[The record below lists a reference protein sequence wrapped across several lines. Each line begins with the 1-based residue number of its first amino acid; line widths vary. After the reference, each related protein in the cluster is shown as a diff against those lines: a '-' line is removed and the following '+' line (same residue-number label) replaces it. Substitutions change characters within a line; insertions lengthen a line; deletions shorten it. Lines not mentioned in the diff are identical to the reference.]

1 MRLRTQSLFPVGV
14 LTLLA
19 ALTFWLDRASQVV
32 EVPDD
37 GKMRHDPDYVVDNF
51 SLKRFG
57 PQGGLQNT
65 LTAQKMV
72 HYPDDDTTLVT
83 EPRVAYLG
91 GPRATRL
98 AAREGL
104 VGTDAR
110 EIVLIKDVRA
120 IREATAESP
129 ELVVATS
136 TLTVFPDDEVARTAA
151 PVTITLGAS
160 VVRGVGLEADNK
172 TAIYRLL
179 NQVTGTIYKNH
190 RNEP

>member
-129 ELVVATS
+129 ELVVTTS
-136 TLTVFPDDEVARTAA
+136 TLTVFPDDEVARTSA